1 MPQIEAPF
9 DESQVAWLN
18 QAQTHTGKGMPIHPF
33 TCASRSDGQ
42 HGEEGGDL
50 GVLIATT
57 QGWVCP
63 HCDYRQDWAQSAMFI
78 APRPAE
84 VAGPLAA
91 FFGRPS
97 AHALTARIAAYTRL
111 LREGRVGADVM
122 LASLLLRQKELAG
135 EEE

>member
-1 MPQIEAPF
+1 M
-9 DESQVAWLN
+9 N
-18 QAQTHTGKGMPIHPF
+18 
-33 TCASRSDGQ
+33 RSDGK

-63 HCDYRQDWAQSAMFI
+63 HCAYRQDWAHSAMVI

-84 VAGPLAA
+84 SAGPLAA

-97 AHALTARIAAYTRL
+97 ARDLTARIAAYTRL
-111 LREGRVGADVM
+111 SREGRVGADVM
-122 LASLLLRQKELAG
+122 LASLLLRQKELAA
-135 EEE
+135 EDQDK